1 MAVKTLR
8 LADLKGLSPAE
19 LTARAEEFASDQGA
33 PLNGE
38 ASLLHNRIAAFET
51 RYEMS
56 SETMR
61 KHLADRTL
69 KETADIC
76 AWSMLLNLR
85 DKLGLSPR

>member
-8 LADLKGLSPAE
+8 LDDLKGLSPAD
-19 LTARAEEFASDQGA
+19 LTARATEFASGQDA

-38 ASLLHNRIAAFET
+38 AILLHKRIAAFET

-61 KHLADRTL
+61 KKLAAREI
-69 KETADIC
+69 KETAEIC

-85 DKLGLSPR
+85 DKLGLSTK